1 MSTDLVII
9 HTNDTHGRL
18 AGTQAGKPLPVAE
31 RLRALLAEFPGAIY
45 LDAGDTVSAGNLG
58 VRLGG
63 EPALD
68 VLNHLGVAAMC
79 LGNRE
84 THPRKELFPKKV
96 DRARFPLLSANMVAK
111 GDAPL
116 PVQPHAIVERGT
128 LRVGVFGVSV
138 PMFTRKQWSQPL
150 CDYWFDDPLK
160 AAREQVAALR
170 PQVGVLVALT
180 HIGYRLD
187 QELARENPELDL
199 LIGGHSHTDLHEP
212 TWVGRVPV
220 LQARAHGFYA
230 GIARMRVDA
239 DGARLVSWEK
249 RPLRDDLPA

>member
-18 AGTQAGKPLPVAE
+18 AGSQGGKPLPVAE
-31 RLRALLAEFPGAIY
+31 RLRTLLAEFPGAIY

-63 EPALD
+63 EPALE
-68 VLNHLGVAAMC
+68 VLNDLGVAAMC

-84 THPRKELFPKKV
+84 THPRKELFPRKV

-116 PVQPHAIVERGT
+116 PVQPHVILERNG

-150 CDYWFDDPLK
+150 CDYWFDDPLQ
-160 AAREQVAALR
+160 AAREQVAELR
-170 PQVGVLVALT
+170 PQVDVLVALT

-187 QELARENPELDL
+187 QELARENQELDL
-199 LIGGHSHTDLHEP
+199 LIGGHSHTDLAEP
-212 TWVGRVPV
+212 TWVGSVPV

-230 GIARMRVDA
+230 GIARMQVDA
-239 DGARLVSWEK
+239 DGARLVFWEK
-249 RPLRDDLPA
+249 RPLRDDIPA